1 MDTKALR
8 QKILDLAIHGK
19 LVPQDP
25 NDEPASVLLERI
37 KAEKERLIKEGK
49 IKRSKKSAKSSDTP
63 HYENVPFEVP
73 NSWVWCRL
81 EDIAY
86 VASGS
91 TPDKTCFVENGVPY
105 IKMYNLRNQK
115 IDFAYHPQYITE
127 EVHNGKLQRSRTEV
141 GDLIMNIVGPPLGKL
156 AIIPTTL
163 PQANFNQAA
172 ILIRPYKFKEVLVSY
187 LKVYLEEMSE
197 INSIATRG
205 SAGQVNISLT
215 QSQNMRI
222 PIPPLNEV
230 RRIIEEVSKYDILI
244 DSLKQNITDIQNLIA
259 YTKSKIFDLAIHG
272 KLVPQDPNDEPAIE
286 LLKRINP
293 EFTPCDNGHYS
304 SMIANGYYDYTN
316 TNPRNGYVSG
326 TNHQNP
332 SLIINGG
339 TFAGGL
345 NTIKNDDGA
354 QLVINDGTFTNM
366 SQATVQNH
374 HVAEIKGG
382 TFNTTGSAQYVV
394 DNEGH
399 NGAAN
404 DLGQMTISGGTL
416 NGKIYVVGAGAS
428 LAVTGGT
435 FSDPSALA
443 YLGDNADITVKLDTD
458 TRLAKTMIV
467 EKGAAT
473 IDLNNHRLT
482 ADASATI
489 KIKENGDDVVVA
501 VAVKDGAKV
510 MVKNGNI
517 GDSSN
522 KLSYGVYA
530 FGKADVTLNNVGFSE
545 MVIYAYNGA
554 GKLAATDCIFKGW
567 LSGWHHGGTFAGC
580 TFTIGKAWYP
590 AAICYGST
598 TFTNC
603 KFFKNEVDADV
614 YDDDN
619 KADSDG
625 YYRCCYVVAQCNPSN
640 SIGFTNC
647 KFIDESNTE
656 TGSVA
661 IDNHPFHACGWGN
674 GTAAN
679 YNVTVDNAVVTSQCS
694 DKTKTS
700 NENK

>member
-63 HYENVPFEVP
+63 HYENVPFELP

-172 ILIRPYKFKEVLVSY
+172 VLIRPYKFKEVLVSY

-259 YTKSKIFDLAIHG
+259 YTKSKILDLAIHG

-293 EFTPCDNGHYS
+293 DFTPCDNGHYTQLPEGWAICKMKQITS
-304 SMIANGYYDYTN
+304 ITNGK
-316 TNPRNGYVSG
+316 S
-326 TNHQNP
+326 Q
-332 SLIINGG
+332 
-339 TFAGGL
+339 
-345 NTIKNDDGA
+345 KN
-354 QLVINDGTFTNM
+354 V
-366 SQATVQNH
+366 
-374 HVAEIKGG
+374 E
-382 TFNTTGSAQYVV
+382 
-394 DNEGH
+394 
-399 NGAAN
+399 
-404 DLGQMTISGGTL
+404 TL
-416 NGKIYVVGAGAS
+416 NGIYPIYGSGGVIGRANQYLCIAGS
-428 LAVTGGT
+428 TIIGRKGT
-435 FSDPSALA
+435 INNPIFVEEHFWNVDTAFGLKANDAILDKYLYYFCLSFDFS
-443 YLGDNADITVKLDTD
+443 KLD
-458 TRLAKTMIV
+458 KS
-467 EKGAAT
+467 
-473 IDLNNHRLT
+473 T
-482 ADASATI
+482 A
-489 KIKENGDDVVVA
+489 
-501 VAVKDGAKV
+501 
-510 MVKNGNI
+510 M
-517 GDSSN
+517 
-522 KLSYGVYA
+522 
-530 FGKADVTLNNVGFSE
+530 
-545 MVIYAYNGA
+545 
-554 GKLAATDCIFKGW
+554 
-567 LSGWHHGGTFAGC
+567 
-580 TFTIGKAWYP
+580 
-590 AAICYGST
+590 
-598 TFTNC
+598 
-603 KFFKNEVDADV
+603 
-614 YDDDN
+614 
-619 KADSDG
+619 
-625 YYRCCYVVAQCNPSN
+625 PSL
-640 SIGFTNC
+640 
-647 KFIDESNTE
+647 
-656 TGSVA
+656 
-661 IDNHPFHACGWGN
+661 
-674 GTAAN
+674 
-679 YNVTVDNAVVTSQCS
+679 
-694 DKTKTS
+694 TKTS
-700 NENK
+700 R